1 MKYEYFSKQ
10 VLKDKSL
17 KDATKVVANY
27 LIHIAG
33 WENDNLLPSNHQIAK
48 NTNIDR
54 KSVIA
59 AVNQLKEK
67 EYIVV
72 NDDNTFIFQI
82 NGIKFE
88 KQDLS
93 NPDVCHMF
101 GDFVKVPQFLNY
113 INTVTPSARIAAIM
127 FFDFNFGI
135 DKNGEYFIKKGI
147 PTIDGVATYYDIN
160 KTTFRSRIQ
169 KCLEAEIFEY
179 KIIQI
184 GKEEKR
190 IIGLKCINWIN
201 TWIREDGLEAKKSKK
216 LQEKAVKD
224 AIKEEKATCEEEKT
238 SCDKN
243 NTAASTIEQRLDYA
257 AKPMSDRQIYAGC
270 VLSSVK
276 ECLQEMKDI
285 KGEDYTMNY
294 MKTHWGNIDLSKVL
308 QGIENEKNR

>member
-27 LIHIAG
+27 LIYLSG
-33 WENDNLLPSNHQIAK
+33 WENDNLLPSNSQIAK

-54 KSVIA
+54 KSVRVAI
-59 AVNQLKEK
+59 NQLKEK
-67 EYIVV
+67 DYIVV
-72 NDDNTFIFQI
+72 NENDNTFTFQI

-88 KQDLS
+88 KQDLL
-93 NPDVCHMF
+93 NKDVCHMF

-113 INTVTPSARIAAIM
+113 INTITPSARIAAIM

-135 DKNGEYFIKKGI
+135 DKNGEYFIKKEI

-160 KTTFRSRIQ
+160 KSTFRSRIQ

-179 KIIQI
+179 KVIQI

-201 TWIREDGLEAKKSKK
+201 TWIREDGVEAKKSKQ
-216 LQEKAVKD
+216 LQEKAVKESK
-224 AIKEEKATCEEEKT
+224 KESIIEEKT
-238 SCDKN
+238 SCEEN
-243 NTAASTIEQRLDYA
+243 NTDVSTIKQLLDALDYA
-257 AKPMSDRQIYAGC
+257 AKPMSDGQVYAGC
-270 VLSSVK
+270 ILFNVK
-276 ECLQEMKDI
+276 DCLQEIIDTKGKD
-285 KGEDYTMNY
+285 YAMNY
-294 MKTHWGNIDLSKVL
+294 MNEHWPKIDLSKVL
-308 QGIENEKNR
+308 

>member
-1 MKYEYFSKQ
+1 MKYEYYSKQ
-10 VLKDKSL
+10 ILKDTSL

-27 LIHIAG
+27 LIYLSG
-33 WENDNLLPSNHQIAK
+33 WENVSLLPSNHQIAK

-54 KSVIA
+54 KSVRFAI
-59 AVNQLKEK
+59 NQLKEK
-67 EYIVV
+67 DYIVV
-72 NDDNTFIFQI
+72 NEDNTFTFQI
-82 NGIKFE
+82 NGIKFD

-113 INTVTPSARIAAIM
+113 INTITPSARIAAIM

-216 LQEKAVKD
+216 LQEKAK
-224 AIKEEKATCEEEKT
+224 KESIIEEKT
-238 SCDKN
+238 SYKEDN
-243 NTAASTIEQRLDYA
+243 VVSSTIEQLLDYE
-257 AKPMSDRQIYAGC
+257 AKKLSDSQSYSGC
-270 VLSSVK
+270 LIFNVK
-276 ECLQEMKDI
+276 DRLQEMIKM
-285 KGEDYTMNY
+285 KGEDYAMNY
-294 MKTHWGNIDLSKVL
+294 MNEHWPKIDLSKVL
-308 QGIENEKNR
+308 KGE

>member
-33 WENDNLLPSNHQIAK
+33 WENDSLLPSNHQIAK

-59 AVNQLKEK
+59 AINQLKEK
-67 EYIVV
+67 DYIVV
-72 NDDNTFIFQI
+72 NENDNTFTFQI

-113 INTVTPSARIAAIM
+113 INTITPSARIAAIM

-135 DKNGEYFIKKGI
+135 DKNGEYFIKKEI

-184 GKEEKR
+184 NKEEKR

-216 LQEKAVKD
+216 LQEKAKKD
-224 AIKEEKATCEEEKT
+224 AIIEEKASCEKE
-238 SCDKN
+238 N
-243 NTAASTIEQRLDYA
+243 NTDASTIEQKLDYA
-257 AKPMSDRQIYAGC
+257 AKPMSDGQAYVGC
-270 VLSSVK
+270 ILSDVK
-276 ECLQEMKDI
+276 DRLQEMIKMKGKDYAI
-285 KGEDYTMNY
+285 NY
-294 MKTHWGNIDLSKVL
+294 MKEHWPKIDLSKVL
-308 QGIENEKNR
+308 N

>member
-33 WENDNLLPSNHQIAK
+33 WENDSLLPSNHQIAK

-59 AVNQLKEK
+59 AINQLKEK
-67 EYIVV
+67 DYIVV
-72 NDDNTFIFQI
+72 NENDNTFTFQI
-82 NGIKFE
+82 NGIKFD

-113 INTVTPSARIAAIM
+113 INTITPSARIAAIM

-135 DKNGEYFIKKGI
+135 DKNGEYFIKKEI

-160 KTTFRSRIQ
+160 KSTFRKRIQ

-179 KIIQI
+179 KVIQI

-216 LQEKAVKD
+216 LQEKAK
-224 AIKEEKATCEEEKT
+224 KESIIEEKT
-238 SCDKN
+238 SYKEDN
-243 NTAASTIEQRLDYA
+243 VVGSTIEQLLDYE
-257 AKPMSDRQIYAGC
+257 AKKLSDRQIYSGC
-270 VLSSVK
+270 ILFNVK
-276 ECLQEMKDI
+276 DRLQEMKDM
-285 KGEDYTMNY
+285 KGEDYAMNY
-294 MKTHWGNIDLSKVL
+294 MNEHWPKIELSKVL
-308 QGIENEKNR
+308 

>member
-27 LIHIAG
+27 LIYLAG

-59 AVNQLKEK
+59 AINQLKEK

-72 NDDNTFIFQI
+72 NENDNTFIFQI

-93 NPDVCHMF
+93 NPDICHMF

-113 INTVTPSARIAAIM
+113 INTITPSARIAAIM

-135 DKNGEYFIKKGI
+135 DKNEAFFIKKEK
-147 PTIDGVATYYDIN
+147 PTIDGVATYYGIN
-160 KTTFRSRIQ
+160 KKTFRARMQ
-169 KCLEAEIFEY
+169 RCLAAEIFEY
-179 KIIQI
+179 KVIQI
-184 GKEEKR
+184 GKEKKR

-201 TWIREDGLEAKKSKK
+201 TWVREDGLAAKKSIK
-216 LQEKAVKD
+216 LAEKAR
-224 AIKEEKATCEEEKT
+224 KESVTEEET
-238 SCDKN
+238 SYEEDN
-243 NTAASTIEQRLDYA
+243 DPASTIEQRLDYA
-257 AKPMSDRQIYAGC
+257 AKPLSDNQAYIGC
-270 VLSSVK
+270 ILSDVK
-276 ECLQEMKDI
+276 DRLQEMKNI
-285 KGEDYTMNY
+285 KGEDYMMNY
-294 MKTHWGNIDLSKVL
+294 MKTHWPKIDLSRVL
-308 QGIENEKNR
+308 

>member
-27 LIHIAG
+27 LIYLSG
-33 WENDNLLPSNHQIAK
+33 WENDSLLPSNHQIAK

-54 KSVIA
+54 KNVIVA
-59 AVNQLKEK
+59 INQLKEK
-67 EYIVV
+67 DYIVV
-72 NDDNTFIFQI
+72 NEDNTFTFQI

-113 INTVTPSARIAAIM
+113 IDTITPSARIAAIM

-135 DKNGEYFIKKGI
+135 DKNGEYFIKKEI

-160 KTTFRSRIQ
+160 KSTFRKRIQ

-179 KIIQI
+179 KVIQI

-216 LQEKAVKD
+216 LQEKAK
-224 AIKEEKATCEEEKT
+224 KESIIEEKT
-238 SCDKN
+238 SYKEDN
-243 NTAASTIEQRLDYA
+243 VVSSTIEQLLDYA
-257 AKPMSDRQIYAGC
+257 AKPLSDRQIYIGC
-270 VLSSVK
+270 YVSDVK
-276 ECLQEMKDI
+276 DYLQEMIKMKGKDYAI
-285 KGEDYTMNY
+285 NY
-294 MKTHWGNIDLSKVL
+294 MREHWPKIDLSKVL
-308 QGIENEKNR
+308 

>member
-59 AVNQLKEK
+59 AINQLKEK
-67 EYIVV
+67 DYIVV
-72 NDDNTFIFQI
+72 NEDNTFTFQI
-82 NGIKFE
+82 NGIKFN

-135 DKNGEYFIKKGI
+135 DKNGEYFIKKEI

-184 GKEEKR
+184 NKEEKR

-201 TWIREDGLEAKKSKK
+201 TWIREDGVEAKKSKK
-216 LQEKAVKD
+216 LQEKAKKD
-224 AIKEEKATCEEEKT
+224 AIKEEKT
-238 SCDKN
+238 SYKEDN
-243 NTAASTIEQRLDYA
+243 VVSSTIEQLLDYE
-257 AKPMSDRQIYAGC
+257 AKKLSDSQSYSGC
-270 VLSSVK
+270 LIFNVK
-276 ECLQEMKDI
+276 DRLQEMI
-285 KGEDYTMNY
+285 NMKGEDYAIDY
-294 MKTHWGNIDLSKVL
+294 MKTHWPKIDLFKVL
-308 QGIENEKNR
+308 KGE

>member
-1 MKYEYFSKQ
+1 MKHEYFSKQ

-54 KSVIA
+54 KSVIVA
-59 AVNQLKEK
+59 INQLKEK
-67 EYIVV
+67 DYIVV
-72 NDDNTFIFQI
+72 NEDNTFIFQI

-93 NPDVCHMF
+93 NPDICHMF

-113 INTVTPSARIAAIM
+113 IDTITPSARIAAIM

-135 DKNGEYFIKKGI
+135 DKNEEYFIKKQI
-147 PTIDGVATYYDIN
+147 PTIDGVATYYGIN
-160 KTTFRSRIQ
+160 KKTFRARIQ
-169 KCLEAEIFEY
+169 RCLEAEIFEY
-179 KIIQI
+179 KVIQI

-201 TWIREDGLEAKKSKK
+201 TWVREDGVEAKKTKQ
-216 LQEKAVKD
+216 LQEKAKKD
-224 AIKEEKATCEEEKT
+224 AIKEEKT
-238 SCDKN
+238 SCDEN
-243 NTAASTIEQRLDYA
+243 NTADTTIDQELDYV

-276 ECLQEMKDI
+276 ERFQEMIEKKGKD
-285 KGEDYTMNY
+285 YAMNY
-294 MKTHWGNIDLSKVL
+294 MKTHWPKIDLAKVL
-308 QGIENEKNR
+308 

>member
-27 LIHIAG
+27 LIHISG
-33 WENDNLLPSNHQIAK
+33 WENDSLLPSNSQIAK

-54 KSVIA
+54 KSVRFAI
-59 AVNQLKEK
+59 NQLKD
-67 EYIVV
+67 YIVV
-72 NDDNTFIFQI
+72 NEDNTFTFQI
-82 NGIKFE
+82 NGIKFD

-113 INTVTPSARIAAIM
+113 INTITPSSRIAAIM

-135 DKNGEYFIKKGI
+135 DKNGEYFIKKEI

-216 LQEKAVKD
+216 LQEKAK
-224 AIKEEKATCEEEKT
+224 KESIIEEKT
-238 SCDKN
+238 SYKEDN
-243 NTAASTIEQRLDYA
+243 VVSSTIEQLLDYE
-257 AKPMSDRQIYAGC
+257 AKKLSDSQSYSGC
-270 VLSSVK
+270 LIFNVK
-276 ECLQEMKDI
+276 DRLQEMKDM
-285 KGEDYTMNY
+285 KGEDYTINY
-294 MKTHWGNIDLSKVL
+294 MTTHWPKIDLCKVL
-308 QGIENEKNR
+308 

>member
-10 VLKDKSL
+10 VLKDTSL

-33 WENDNLLPSNHQIAK
+33 WENDSLLPSNHQIAK

-59 AVNQLKEK
+59 AINQLKEK
-67 EYIVV
+67 DYIVV
-72 NDDNTFIFQI
+72 NENDNTFTFQI
-82 NGIKFE
+82 NGIKFD

-113 INTVTPSARIAAIM
+113 INTITPSARIAAII

-179 KIIQI
+179 KVIQI
-184 GKEEKR
+184 NKEEKR

-201 TWIREDGLEAKKSKK
+201 TWIREDGLEAKKSKQ
-216 LQEKAVKD
+216 LQENAVKESK
-224 AIKEEKATCEEEKT
+224 KESKKESIIEEKT
-238 SCDKN
+238 SCEED
-243 NTAASTIEQRLDYA
+243 NTDASTIEEALDYA
-257 AKPMSDRQIYAGC
+257 AKTLSDSQKYAGC
-270 VLSSVK
+270 ILFDVK
-276 ECLQEMKDI
+276 DRLQDMI
-285 KGEDYTMNY
+285 KIRGRDYAISY
-294 MKTHWGNIDLSKVL
+294 MKEHWPKIDLSKVL
-308 QGIENEKNR
+308 

>member
-10 VLKDKSL
+10 VLKDTSL

-27 LIHIAG
+27 LIYLAG

-54 KSVIA
+54 KSVIVA
-59 AVNQLKEK
+59 IRQLKEK

-72 NDDNTFIFQI
+72 NENDNTFIFQI

-93 NPDVCHMF
+93 NPDICHMF

-113 INTVTPSARIAAIM
+113 IDTITPSARIAAIM

-135 DKNGEYFIKKGI
+135 DKNGEYFIKKET
-147 PTIDGVATYYDIN
+147 PTIDGVATYYGIN
-160 KTTFRSRIQ
+160 KKTFRARIQ

-179 KIIQI
+179 KVIQI
-184 GKEEKR
+184 NKEEKR

-216 LQEKAVKD
+216 LQEKAKKE
-224 AIKEEKATCEEEKT
+224 AIIEEKT
-238 SCDKN
+238 SYKEDKVVS
-243 NTAASTIEQRLDYA
+243 STIEQLLDYE
-257 AKPMSDRQIYAGC
+257 AKKLSDKQIYIGC
-270 VLSSVK
+270 YVSNVK
-276 ECLQEMKDI
+276 DYLQDMIKMK
-285 KGEDYTMNY
+285 GRDYAINY

-308 QGIENEKNR
+308 

>member
-1 MKYEYFSKQ
+1 MKYEYYSKQ

-27 LIHIAG
+27 LIYLSG
-33 WENDNLLPSNHQIAK
+33 WENDSLLPSNHQIAK

-54 KSVIA
+54 KSVIVA
-59 AVNQLKEK
+59 INQLKEK
-67 EYIVV
+67 DYIVV
-72 NDDNTFIFQI
+72 NENDNTFTFQI
-82 NGIKFE
+82 NGIKFD

-113 INTVTPSARIAAIM
+113 INTITPSARIAAIM

-135 DKNGEYFIKKGI
+135 DKNGEYFIKKEI

-169 KCLEAEIFEY
+169 KCLEAEIFDY

-184 GKEEKR
+184 NKEEKR

-201 TWIREDGLEAKKSKK
+201 TWIREDGVEAKKSKK
-216 LQEKAVKD
+216 LQEKAKKD
-224 AIKEEKATCEEEKT
+224 AIKEEKASYKEDNVV
-238 SCDKN
+238 S
-243 NTAASTIEQRLDYA
+243 STIEQLLDYE
-257 AKPMSDRQIYAGC
+257 AKKLSDSQSYSAYF
-270 VLSSVK
+270 VFNVK
-276 ECLQEMKDI
+276 DRLQEMI
-285 KGEDYTMNY
+285 GTKGEDYAMNY
-294 MKTHWGNIDLSKVL
+294 MKTHWGNIDLAKVL
-308 QGIENEKNR
+308 NNK

>member
-33 WENDNLLPSNHQIAK
+33 WENDSLLPSNHQIAK

-59 AVNQLKEK
+59 AINQLKEK
-67 EYIVV
+67 DYIVV
-72 NDDNTFIFQI
+72 NEDNTFTFQI
-82 NGIKFE
+82 NGIKFD

-113 INTVTPSARIAAIM
+113 INTITPSARIAAIM

-135 DKNGEYFIKKGI
+135 DKNGEYFIKKEV

-184 GKEEKR
+184 DREEKR

-201 TWIREDGLEAKKSKK
+201 TWIREDGVEAKKSKK
-216 LQEKAVKD
+216 LQEKTK
-224 AIKEEKATCEEEKT
+224 KESIIEEKT
-238 SCDKN
+238 SCDEN

-257 AKPMSDRQIYAGC
+257 AKPLSDSQAYIGC
-270 VLSSVK
+270 ILSDVK
-276 ECLQEMKDI
+276 DCLQEMI
-285 KGEDYTMNY
+285 NTKGEDYAMNY
-294 MKTHWGNIDLSKVL
+294 MKTHWPKIDLSKVL
-308 QGIENEKNR
+308 

>member
-59 AVNQLKEK
+59 AINQLKEK
-67 EYIVV
+67 DYIVV
-72 NDDNTFIFQI
+72 NENDNTFTFQI
-82 NGIKFE
+82 NGIKFD

-113 INTVTPSARIAAIM
+113 INTITPSSRIAAIM

-135 DKNGEYFIKKGI
+135 DKNGEYFIKKEI

-179 KIIQI
+179 KVMQI
-184 GKEEKR
+184 SKEEKR

-201 TWIREDGLEAKKSKK
+201 TWIREDGVEAKKSKK
-216 LQEKAVKD
+216 LQEKAK
-224 AIKEEKATCEEEKT
+224 KEAKKESIIEEKT
-238 SCDKN
+238 SYKEDN
-243 NTAASTIEQRLDYA
+243 VVSSTIEQLLDYE
-257 AKPMSDRQIYAGC
+257 AKHLSDRQIYVGC
-270 VLSSVK
+270 YVSDVK
-276 ECLQEMKDI
+276 DRLQEMIETKGKDYAI
-285 KGEDYTMNY
+285 NY
-294 MKTHWGNIDLSKVL
+294 MNEHWSNIDLSKVL
-308 QGIENEKNR
+308 PEGVNK

>member
-1 MKYEYFSKQ
+1 MKHEYFSKQ

-54 KSVIA
+54 KSVIVA
-59 AVNQLKEK
+59 INQLKEK
-67 EYIVV
+67 DYIVV
-72 NDDNTFIFQI
+72 NEDNTFIFQI

-93 NPDVCHMF
+93 NPDICHMF

-113 INTVTPSARIAAIM
+113 IDTITPSARIAAIM

-135 DKNGEYFIKKGI
+135 DKNEEYFIKKQI
-147 PTIDGVATYYDIN
+147 PTIDGVATYYGIN
-160 KTTFRSRIQ
+160 KKTFRARIQ
-169 KCLEAEIFEY
+169 RCLEAEIFEY
-179 KIIQI
+179 KVIQI

-201 TWIREDGLEAKKSKK
+201 TWVREDGVEAKKTKQ
-216 LQEKAVKD
+216 LQEKAKKD
-224 AIKEEKATCEEEKT
+224 AIKEEKT
-238 SCDKN
+238 SCDEN
-243 NTAASTIEQRLDYA
+243 NTADTTIEEALDSV

-270 VLSSVK
+270 VLYDVR
-276 ECLQEMKDI
+276 ERFQEMIEKKGKD
-285 KGEDYTMNY
+285 YAMNY
-294 MKTHWGNIDLSKVL
+294 MKTHWPKIDLAKVL
-308 QGIENEKNR
+308 